1 MIPAEKAKQLV
12 HKFYFSLPNNGGFT
26 GPCNINDRWDE
37 GKMCAMM
44 TIDEIIDSYIKE
56 KSYGYIVSDKIIP
69 YWEEVKTEIN
79 KL

>member
-1 MIPAEKAKQLV
+1 MTPAEKAKQLV

-37 GKMCAMM
+37 GKKCAAMAV
-44 TIDEIIDSYIKE
+44 DEIINCDTYFKTLIDSKDFTE
-56 KSYGYIVSDKIIP
+56 
-69 YWEEVKTEIN
+69 YWYDVQEEIN